1 MACLKNTKYSLQVNN
16 HLQLPVIPKADEDIQ
31 YFAFWLWQLQSI
43 NNIQQQEL
51 TAWTA
56 AQ

>member
-31 YFAFWLWQLQSI
+31 YFAFWLC
-43 NNIQQQEL
+43 L
-51 TAWTA
+51 TATKHK
-56 AQ
+56 